1 MKTTMINGYSIFCS
15 TCFVALGACQYV
27 GFCFADYDR
36 IPDVPTSVRSN
47 PGSYRSHYS
56 SHYVHI
62 TGK

>member
-1 MKTTMINGYSIFCS
+1 MMSSWYSIFCAIM
-15 TCFVALGACQYV
+15 FLGLGTCQYI
-27 GFCFADYDR
+27 GYCFADYDK